1 MVKLKY
7 AGLCAAGFLTNFV
20 FIAAFIGVCSVIIIF
35 CETIVVLY
43 ILAGILCCVA
53 AGALHALFRKA
64 ISQNLQKKTTI
75 YSLITIIFPITIGV
89 ISFILAV
96 CGCFKSLENLLWV
109 LIPVSIAVESLVSG
123 GFGMVFHRS

>member
-1 MVKLKY
+1 MEKLKY
-7 AGLCAAGFLTNFV
+7 AGICVAGILTNFV
-20 FIAAFIGVCSVIIIF
+20 FIAAFIGVCSVIVKF

-53 AGALHALFRKA
+53 AGVLHALFRKA

-75 YSLITIIFPITIGV
+75 YSLITIISPIALGMIA
-89 ISFILAV
+89 FILAI
-96 CGCFKSLENLLWV
+96 CGYLRSLDNLIWF

-123 GFGMVFHRS
+123 GFGIVFHRS